1 MVEPF
6 CPRCGAAQDPSNV
19 FCPKCGH
26 GLLAEQRE
34 EAAQEVPGKAE
45 PESGSGSEPAAQ
57 STVADDL
64 WFRLRSEE
72 QEYTRRS
79 RRNARIGC
87 LVLLVVLVGFVIAI
101 WHWSPP
107 VH

>member
-1 MVEPF
+1 M
-6 CPRCGAAQDPSNV
+6 
-19 FCPKCGH
+19 FCPKCGRQ
-26 GLLAEQRE
+26 LLAQEPE

-57 STVADDL
+57 SIMTEDI

-87 LVLLVVLVGFVIAI
+87 LVLLVILVGFVVAI
-101 WHWSPP
+101 WQWGPP
-107 VH
+107 AR